1 MFYFVVLIST
11 FPFFYHN
18 PCKYFRSGYKLKKL
32 ENKEKEKK
40 EKKELKKKYL
50 IEFQGSKSQ
59 YEEIKNYFDSLPF
72 ELIIFGLRFSYNRNK
87 ATVGG
92 FLNPGRKSIVKRET
106 QLLTSKQ
113 AQIRIKNWKIMI
125 KRYREKGYSYPT
137 ISRIKK
143 QIINISK
150 KSKLN

>member
-1 MFYFVVLIST
+1 
-11 FPFFYHN
+11 
-18 PCKYFRSGYKLKKL
+18 L
-32 ENKEKEKK
+32 ESETKAKK
-40 EKKELKKKYL
+40 EEGNKKRKKKKYL

-72 ELIIFGLRFSYNRNK
+72 DLIIFGLKFSYNRNK

-113 AQIRIKNWKIMI
+113 AQIRMKNWKIMV

-150 KSKLN
+150 KSKPN